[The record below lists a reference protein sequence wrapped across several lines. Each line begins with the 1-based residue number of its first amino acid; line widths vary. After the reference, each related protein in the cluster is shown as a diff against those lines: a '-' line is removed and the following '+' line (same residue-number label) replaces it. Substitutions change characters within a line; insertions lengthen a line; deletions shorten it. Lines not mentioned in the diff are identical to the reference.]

1 MKYAMYK
8 LDPLDNRVFT
18 ITTDNIDAATW
29 KAKIGLGI
37 TDERSKLQ
45 RCTLLTT
52 SEGVRYLV
60 KPEDDT
66 CP

>member
-29 KAKIGLGI
+29 KAKVGLGMG
-37 TDERSKLQ
+37 DERSKLQ
-45 RCTLLTT
+45 RRTLLTT
-52 SEGVRYLV
+52 SDGTRYLV
-60 KPEDDT
+60 KQEDAE
-66 CP
+66 